1 MATTIHLIRHGQAAF
16 GAADYD
22 ELSARGREQ
31 SRLLG
36 AALAPLAGEG
46 DVAICGGMR
55 RHRQTAEECLS
66 AMREAKSSHSPA
78 TSPDQ
83 AEQSPSPASGVSGR
97 GLRAI
102 GSRVHERPNTTR
114 LGRGRVGVRASQIA
128 ASSGSSPRIDE
139 RWNEFD
145 HAQIIARHAPDYAD
159 HEHLVAHLSAQ
170 PDPRRAFQSLF
181 AAAMTRWCSGEFDTD
196 YDETWSAFQ
205 QRCLA
210 AVHAAAEAAGAA
222 DNVWVFTSGGAIAAV
237 VQQLLDVSDAQAM
250 RLSWTLVNTGI
261 TQLHLAR
268 SGMRLSTFNG
278 HAHLYG
284 RDGLVTY
291 R

>member
-22 ELSARGREQ
+22 ELSERGREQ

-36 AALAPLAGEG
+36 AALASLAGEG

-55 RHRQTAEECLS
+55 RHRQTAEECLR
-66 AMREAKSSHSPA
+66 AMCEA
-78 TSPDQ
+78 Q
-83 AEQSPSPASGVSGR
+83 
-97 GLRAI
+97 
-102 GSRVHERPNTTR
+102 GSRSLLP
-114 LGRGRVGVRASQIA
+114 I
-128 ASSGSSPRIDE
+128 SSDHAGQSARIDT

-159 HEHLVAHLSAQ
+159 HDHLVAHLSAQ

-181 AAAMTRWCSGEFDTD
+181 AAAMARWCSGDFDAD
-196 YDETWSAFQ
+196 YDETWTAFQ
-205 QRCLA
+205 NRCMA
-210 AVHAAAEAAGAA
+210 AMHAAAEAADGAA
-222 DNVWVFTSGGAIAAV
+222 NVWVFTSGGAIAAV

-250 RLSWTLVNTGI
+250 RLSWTLVNTGV

-268 SGMRLSTFNG
+268 GGVRLSTFNG

-284 RDGLVTY
+284 RDGLITY